1 MYLDL
6 REVSDTQ
13 NAHTHSTDG
22 VNVKQQSRISNWIS
36 QTGFSD
42 WPFQSTTVMDL
53 GPTGWPSLGSS
64 VNETIM

>member
-42 WPFQSTTVMDL
+42 WPFQSTNCY
-53 GPTGWPSLGSS
+53 GPWAYWMAKSRQQRQ
-64 VNETIM
+64 